1 MTTLQRRLL
10 VGLLVLTLVLGQAAL
25 AQDEAAGGG
34 ERKPWWD
41 LDRAQHCGRMWCSR
55 VVSPQLPLLPGED
68 GIVLAVMP
76 EPQAK
81 GDESALRVEARSTAV
96 ATSLRRISRQLK
108 DRLADSD
115 QPTPRH
121 PLGFWL
127 DRRHK
132 PRHPATPS
140 LQVGVKNNTP
150 VIYLPGDEASQSPQ
164 VTLVTLT
171 EPDSLANGADLPS
184 LAGRWKEALERAM
197 SEALWGESLN
207 RALPGVRWT
216 GALLSLGIGALVA
229 ALCSNRLQ
237 GLYQLRRESLAA
249 LRARQEEHAGAA
261 PAAAGDA
268 PGSLLSDQRN
278 QQQLRRRRI
287 LVKLLQVLRIAAVV
301 MAITIALHLFPG
313 TRLASAFLLKQSL
326 GLPVI
331 WIGVVL
337 LEAVVVWALMRRL
350 NRWAVDAQA
359 AQPESRRPRMRL
371 ETSARVL
378 KGSVAAGAMLLGGY
392 LTVLLFG
399 IDPQIL
405 AGAGILAVALG
416 FLARGLVED
425 LISGI
430 RILASDRYAIGDSI
444 AVEGHA
450 GLVEAMNLVHT
461 QLRGG
466 EGQVVTIP
474 NGLIKVIEN
483 RSKDWARVNFEIDIA
498 WRSDLERACAV
509 LLEVAAAL
517 AEDPH
522 WRDQILEPPTLLGVE
537 RLEQSGVRLKLWIR
551 TLPLKQW
558 GVAREFRH
566 RLKRALDAA
575 GIEPGVP
582 QQVLRRG

>member
-1 MTTLQRRLL
+1 MTPLRRIAL
-10 VGLLVLTLVLGQAAL
+10 VGALVLALVLGQAAL
-25 AQDEAAGGG
+25 AQDEAAGGSA
-34 ERKPWWD
+34 RKPWWD
-41 LDRAQHCGRMWCSR
+41 LDRAQRCGRMWCSR

-68 GIVLAVMP
+68 GIILAVMP

-81 GDESALRVEARSTAV
+81 ADQPALRVEARSTAV

-108 DRLADSD
+108 DRPADSD
-115 QPTPRH
+115 QRTPRH

-127 DRRHK
+127 DRHHK
-132 PRHPATPS
+132 PRHPATPA
-140 LQVGVKNNTP
+140 LQVGVKNKTP
-150 VIYLPGDEASQSPQ
+150 VIYLPADEASQAPQ

-184 LAGRWKEALERAM
+184 LANRWKEALERAM
-197 SEALWGESLN
+197 SEALWGASLN
-207 RALPGVRWT
+207 RALPGVRWA
-216 GALLSLGIGALVA
+216 GALLSLGLGAGLI
-229 ALCSNRLQ
+229 ALCSQRLQ
-237 GLYQLRRESLAA
+237 GLYQLRRQSRAA
-249 LRARQEEHAGAA
+249 LQERQEQRSGAV
-261 PAAAGDA
+261 PATAGDA
-268 PGSLLSDQRN
+268 TGSLLSDQRIE
-278 QQQLRRRRI
+278 QQLRRRQI
-287 LVKLLQVLRIAAVV
+287 LVKLLQVLRIAAAV
-301 MAITIALHLFPG
+301 MAITIALHLFPS

-337 LEAVVVWALMRRL
+337 LEAVVGWALMRRL

-371 ETSARVL
+371 ETNARVL
-378 KGSVAAGAMLLGGY
+378 KGSVAAGAMVLGLY

-405 AGAGILAVALG
+405 AGAGIVAVALG

-430 RILASDRYAIGDSI
+430 RILASDRFAIGDSI
-444 AVEGHA
+444 AVDDHA

-474 NGLIKVIEN
+474 NGMIKVIEN

-522 WRDQILEPPTLLGVE
+522 WKDQIVEPPTLLGVE

-582 QQVLRRG
+582 QQVLRRS